1 MIQHI
6 LAMYGAG
13 SVITTAT
20 FLVFCW
26 RAVEAPYND

>member
-13 SVITTAT
+13 TAITTIA
-20 FLVFCW
+20 FLALCW